1 MLTVAKMSNINYYLT
16 LAKHDY
22 YVGQATALEPSG
34 KWIGQGAAKVGLDTD
49 ETRQVDPKAFKHLF
63 AGYNPDG
70 GEKWVT
76 NAGRFNGKKG
86 DRMPGYDL
94 TFSAPKSVSICW
106 AIAEDQTRQA
116 IQSAHQKAIEATL
129 AEIEKIAIVRTGA
142 GGRVRESAGI
152 IAGVFQ
158 HATARQVDA
167 ATMPDMQLHS
177 HCCVINTAITKNG
190 RTGAINGLD
199 FLNEDFAKQY
209 GASYKAHLAN
219 EVLKVGFELERT
231 KDGWEIKGVS
241 KQLIEH
247 FSKRARQI
255 EKEVDRGTATAKE
268 KMVANKKTRQSKKEY
283 EPERLL
289 SYWKE
294 EAEQKHHFAAHS
306 VEKLRGN
313 FGQEKNGADLRAEWK
328 DTLTGHQK
336 LAMIRG
342 VAKDLASE
350 KNTFTR
356 RELENKAMISCM
368 GMTPD
373 DVRESTT
380 LYLRTEAVRF
390 KQEKVE
396 KTIGGVLK
404 SITVNQY
411 TTRDAKELAYLQ
423 AQKEQERKE
432 RRAEE
437 MRELATS
444 EHQRGANTIIV
455 SFGKKT
461 AEQVSKET
469 GLKSFTVAQIL
480 GDSKAEANKAE
491 REEKDTLQRR
501 AMAIYKEATGQW
513 SKEQAKRYT
522 GQPITDKKWM
532 ADFKYITRQIS
543 EAERK
548 FIHWKIDDAKKQE
561 ERLERQINR
570 GVTVI
575 INARKGEHPDINKLC
590 TRILERGGRFYFRDE
605 IKSHLN
611 TERHQFRMNEQQQE
625 LERQHQRQRL

>member
-1 MLTVAKMSNINYYLT
+1 MLTVSKMSNIDYYLT
-16 LAKHDY
+16 LAKEDY

-34 KWIGQGAAKVGLDTD
+34 KWLGQGTAKAMLDTD
-49 ETRQVDPKAFKHLF
+49 ATRQVDPKTFKHLF

-70 GEKWVT
+70 GQKWVF

-86 DRMPGYDL
+86 DRMPGYDM

-106 AIAEDQTRQA
+106 ALAEDQTRQA
-116 IQSAHQKAIEATL
+116 IADAHQKAIEGVI
-129 AEIEKIAIVRTGA
+129 AEIEKITIIRTGA

-209 GASYKAHLAN
+209 GASYKARLAN
-219 EVLKVGFELERT
+219 ELIKVGFELERT

-241 KQLIEH
+241 QQLIEH
-247 FSKRARQI
+247 FSKRSKQI
-255 EKEVDRGTATAKE
+255 EKEVDRETATAKE
-268 KMVANKKTRQSKKEY
+268 KTVANKKTRQSKQEY

-289 SYWKE
+289 SHWKE
-294 EAEQKHHFAAHS
+294 EAEEKHHFGAHS

-313 FGQEKNGADLRAEWK
+313 FSQEQNGAKIRAGK
-328 DTLTGHQK
+328 SDGLTAAQK
-336 LAMIRG
+336 LSMIRG
-342 VAKDLASE
+342 VAGELTKE

-356 RELENKAMISCM
+356 RELENKGMISCI

-373 DVRESTT
+373 DVRESVTI
-380 LYLRTEAVRF
+380 YLRTEAVRF

-396 KTIGGVLK
+396 KTIGTTVK
-404 SITVNQY
+404 SYVVNQY
-411 TTRDAKELAYLQ
+411 TTRDSKELAYLQ

-432 RRAEE
+432 RRAAEL
-437 MRELATS
+437 RELATS
-444 EHQRGANTIIV
+444 EHHRGANTIIV

-461 AEQVSKET
+461 AEEVGKET
-469 GLKSFTVAQIL
+469 GLKSFTVAQMI
-480 GDSKAEANKAE
+480 GDSKAEARKAE

-501 AMAIYKEATGQW
+501 ATALYKQAVGHW
-513 SKEQAKRYT
+513 SSDQAKRHI
-522 GQPITDKKWM
+522 GKPITDKKWM
-532 ADFKYITRQIS
+532 ADFKFITRQIS
-543 EAERK
+543 EAERN
-548 FIHWKIDDAKKQE
+548 FIHWKIDEAKKDE
-561 ERLERQINR
+561 ERIERQINQ

-575 INARKGEHPDINKLC
+575 INTKKSDQPDIKRLC
-590 TRILERGGRFYFRDE
+590 ALIVERGGRYYFRDE
-605 IKSHLN
+605 IKGHLN
-611 TERHQFRMNEQQQE
+611 TERHQFRMEEQQQDF
-625 LERQHQRQRL
+625 ERQRQQL